1 MLQHQE
7 LALQRSFSCN
17 TRKISP
23 ETSPARR
30 LHARSRS
37 SSSSSS
43 LIPPIPEHELFLVPF
58 QSFTSSSKNTVKVNV
73 KLSFFSRAIINLV
86 NLPLSPSS
94 SGVSNQLITGKSS
107 SLGRRVTGTLYG
119 HRRGHVMFS
128 VQDGPRA
135 EPVFLLDLA
144 MSTETLGKEMS
155 SGLVRIAL
163 ECERRHRSGMTKLFH
178 EPKWTMYCNGRK
190 YGSAVSRGGACTEM
204 DLRVLN
210 TVSSV
215 TVGAGV
221 IPTAND
227 VSGGGTELGELLYM
241 RGTFERVV
249 GGRDSET
256 FYMMNPDENEGPEL
270 TPVADGRSLSV
281 GRHPLY
287 SRVQPLSLSNF
298 DFSTSTLF
306 ICSGSSSV
314 SGRIRRTKP
323 VSEGVLSFPGEM
335 ARS

>member
-17 TRKISP
+17 TRKISA

-30 LHARSRS
+30 LHARSRSSS

-86 NLPLSPSS
+86 NLPPSSSS
-94 SGVSNQLITGKSS
+94 SGVSNQMITGRSS

-119 HRRGHVMFS
+119 HRRGHVTFS
-128 VQDGPRA
+128 VQDGPRT
-135 EPVFLLDLA
+135 EPVFLLDLP

-163 ECERRHRSGMTKLFH
+163 ECEKPHRSRTKLFH

-190 YGSAVSRGGACTEM
+190 HGSAVSRGGACSEL

-227 VSGGGTELGELLYM
+227 VSAGGTELGELLYM
-241 RGTFERVV
+241 RGTFERAV
-249 GGRDSET
+249 GSRDSEA

-270 TPVADGRSLSV
+270 SIFLLRL
-281 GRHPLY
+281 
-287 SRVQPLSLSNF
+287 
-298 DFSTSTLF
+298 
-306 ICSGSSSV
+306 
-314 SGRIRRTKP
+314 
-323 VSEGVLSFPGEM
+323 
-335 ARS
+335 

>member
-1 MLQHQE
+1 MLQHKE

-17 TRKISP
+17 TRKTSA

-30 LHARSRS
+30 FHSRSR
-37 SSSSSS
+37 SSS

-58 QSFTSSSKNTVKVNV
+58 QSIISSSKHIVKVNA

-86 NLPLSPSS
+86 SLPPSSSSS
-94 SGVSNQLITGKSS
+94 SGVSNQMITGRSS

-119 HRRGHVMFS
+119 HRRGHVTFS
-128 VQDGPRA
+128 VQEGPRT

-163 ECERRHRSGMTKLFH
+163 ECEKRHRSGTNLFH

-190 YGSAVSRGGACTEM
+190 YGSAVSRGGARTEM
-204 DLRVLN
+204 DWRVLN

-221 IPTAND
+221 IPTEND

-241 RGTFERVV
+241 RGTFERAV
-249 GGRDSET
+249 GSRDSEA
-256 FYMMNPDENEGPEL
+256 FYLMNPDENEGPEL
-270 TPVADGRSLSV
+270 SIFLLRL
-281 GRHPLY
+281 
-287 SRVQPLSLSNF
+287 
-298 DFSTSTLF
+298 
-306 ICSGSSSV
+306 
-314 SGRIRRTKP
+314 
-323 VSEGVLSFPGEM
+323 
-335 ARS
+335 